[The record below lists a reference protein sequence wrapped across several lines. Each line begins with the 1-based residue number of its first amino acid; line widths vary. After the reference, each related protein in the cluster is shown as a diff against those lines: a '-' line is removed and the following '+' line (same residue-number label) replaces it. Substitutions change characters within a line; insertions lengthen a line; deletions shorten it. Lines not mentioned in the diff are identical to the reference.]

1 MLQSST
7 TSNIDPR
14 NAMFETENFHSHL
27 IDCPYNASCEDF
39 SIKILWIARYDIDQ
53 ASKCI
58 LPTALSWIRMCN
70 NHDSNTILVRW
81 LPIDSTFP
89 MITLQHNK
97 ILYSLSPITV

>member
-1 MLQSST
+1 
-7 TSNIDPR
+7 
-14 NAMFETENFHSHL
+14 MFETENFHSHL
-27 IDCPYNASCEDF
+27 IDCLYNEDF

-58 LPTALSWIRMCN
+58 LPTALSWIRMRN

-89 MITLQHNK
+89 MITQ
-97 ILYSLSPITV
+97 